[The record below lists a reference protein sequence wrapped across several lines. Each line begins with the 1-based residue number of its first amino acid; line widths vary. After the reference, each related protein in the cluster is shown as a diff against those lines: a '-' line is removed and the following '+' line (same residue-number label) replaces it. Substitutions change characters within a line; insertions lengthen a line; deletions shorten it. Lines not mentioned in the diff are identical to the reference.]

1 MKILVTGASGFIGGK
16 IVECFAQDY
25 TCEIIATSRSDSNRF
40 NAYKNVVYVQHD
52 LSKEIPEQN
61 CEVCIHCAGLA
72 DDQSTEESFYINNI
86 KATYNLL
93 NALKSCKVVIYI
105 SSASVYD
112 FSDGLLKHENDTEK
126 ENAVSN
132 YGKSKLHAEEL
143 VKASGIPSIYIL
155 RPRAVYGPGD
165 RLLLPRILG
174 LIRMNR
180 MIIPSTLAKKTS
192 LTHVYNLCEVVNKAV
207 LQSKDGV
214 HIFNVADKME
224 YSLKTIFSEILNRKI
239 GRRSFLPIPT
249 AILKFFI
256 KIGSLLGR
264 RISFSAQS
272 LNYLTQNSRL
282 TVEKAE
288 RELDYVG
295 FYSFYD
301 SIGLLEVENQFKAK

>member
-25 TCEIIATSRSDSNRF
+25 TCEISATSRSDSNRF
-40 NAYKNVVYVQHD
+40 NAYKNVVYIQHD

-207 LQSKDGV
+207 LQSKNGIHV
-214 HIFNVADKME
+214 FNVADKME
-224 YSLKTIFSEILNRKI
+224 YPLKSVFASILYRKS
-239 GRRSFLPIPT
+239 GGRSFITIPT
-249 AILKFFI
+249 F
-256 KIGSLLGR
+256 LLVLMIR
-264 RISFSAQS
+264 VNSMLARKSQLSIQA
-272 LNYLTQNSRL
+272 LNYLTHNSL
-282 TVEKAE
+282 LSVEKAE